1 MTAIIGIIFF
11 CLAIFFVLYFTIGEV
26 QKDLKSKLNRYKNIE
41 LKLVSAG
48 STGKAYSEA
57 LVSINGS
64 SFAYNGEKINADRYK
79 FMVVDGF
86 SMSRFGIKNGAVV
99 LVDDDKSLS
108 SKKDT
113 VFVLNIFNLD
123 KSNQIEYKLRKA
135 IGFYDCRYEN
145 EDTFNAWIKNH
156 PESDEKKLYE
166 KYKGEKW
173 KIDECKRLGCRLLI
187 SETTKDGK
195 PYYSFHPETCIYGKV
210 KYKIPKETVKI
221 IEKR

>member
-1 MTAIIGIIFF
+1 MIF
-11 CLAIFFVLYFTIGEV
+11 ILYFTVGKALSDFNAKI
-26 QKDLKSKLNRYKNIE
+26 NRYKNIN

-48 STGKAYSEA
+48 SIGKAYSEA
-57 LVSINGS
+57 LVSIDGS
-64 SFAYNGEKINADRYK
+64 SFAHNGEKINADKYT

-99 LVDDDKSLS
+99 LVDDDKSMS

-113 VFVLNIFNLD
+113 IFVLNILNLD
-123 KSNQIEYKLRKA
+123 ESNQIEYKLRKA
-135 IGFYDCRYEN
+135 TGFYDCRYEN

-166 KYKGEKW
+166 KYKEEKW

-195 PYYSFHPETCIYGKV
+195 PYYSFHPESYIYGKV
-210 KYKIPKETVKI
+210 QHVLPEKIVKI
-221 IEKR
+221 IKKISNNN